1 MTTTTADQSSIII
14 THLLNGTNTTMKSII
29 PVEQTIS
36 KPSLLT
42 EPPIVEYGVLIGIT
56 GDIKGKIMLSG
67 DPAVF
72 SAIGGAMFGMAVEGE
87 MLVSFSGELGNML
100 AGGIATIIVNE
111 GLKTDITAPTVLQGS
126 TKISGYKKAI
136 KMTAGFQNIGE
147 LTIMFLLDS

>member
-1 MTTTTADQSSIII
+1 MTTTANQQSKVI

-29 PVEQTIS
+29 PVAQNVS
-36 KPSLLT
+36 KPQLLT

-72 SAIGGAMFGMAVEGE
+72 SGIGGVMFGMAVEGE
-87 MLVSFSGELGNML
+87 MLVSFSGELGNMI

-111 GLKTDITAPTVLQGS
+111 GLTTDITAPTVLQGT

-136 KMTAGFQNIGE
+136 KLKAGFENLGE
-147 LTIMFLLDS
+147 LDVMFLLDS